1 MWMDSITSV
10 RNVELH
16 IIKPR
21 KMIVKIEMGTA
32 EMLAVMGGH
41 ILYYKGG
48 ASDVLESVARTS
60 CNVKAVLFKCGG

>member
-1 MWMDSITSV
+1 
-10 RNVELH
+10 
-16 IIKPR
+16 
-21 KMIVKIEMGTA
+21 MIAKIEMGTA